1 MPIYD
6 VTIPG
11 RGTFEVESNVDLTE
25 KQAYDAAL
33 SQSKE
38 SLKSQVEGVSGGYT
52 RGLRDPIDAMAQM
65 LPRILSKATSLGGTV
80 ENDVSR
86 FFAEEAAKVDAL
98 NLAVEQKYQEQR
110 KAEGREGIDAKR
122 IAGNIVNPANLAVA
136 LRAPS
141 IVAQTANV
149 ASRLPYMATV
159 GQKAVQAAM
168 TPTGQA
174 VIGGTAAG
182 MLEPVFDTE
191 GKDFATEKAKQAGIG
206 GLVGGGTQKVIS
218 GLGRVISPQIAP
230 EARALYEKGVELTP
244 GQALGGTYKKL
255 EEAFKSIPIAGDVVA
270 GAEKRS
276 IESFNR
282 AVIDD
287 ALTSLNVKVPKKLV
301 GREAINF
308 ADDAISNAYN
318 KVLGKAKVTA
328 DNVFLDDLSTLTAR
342 MSQELPEQRA
352 TQFEKIIG
360 QKVLDKFKTDTLKGT
375 QWKSIDSELG
385 RLASNYMN
393 TSDAD
398 QRLLGSAIKEAQ
410 LSLRE
415 LLARANPEKAVE
427 IAKANNAFSKFLRVE
442 KAASSVGA
450 QEGVFSPAQLLSA
463 SKSLDESLRKGQF
476 ARGKAVMQPMA
487 EGGKSVMGANLP
499 DSGTAYRG
507 ATGLGVLGAGYVEPT
522 TLLAPLAIGGAY
534 TKPMQD
540 LMRLL
545 IMERP
550 ELARQV
556 GAGISRTSPIVSN
569 ILTPG
574 LLGEK

>member
-11 RGTFEVESNVDLTE
+11 RGTFEVESNVYLTQ

-33 SQSKE
+33 SQATE
-38 SLKSQVEGVSGGYT
+38 TLKGQVEAPSMGVT
-52 RGLRDPIDAMAQM
+52 RGLRDPIDALAQM
-65 LPRILSKATSLGGTV
+65 LPRTLAMASSLGGTV

-86 FFAEEAAKVDAL
+86 FFTEEAAKVDAL
-98 NLAVEQKYQEQR
+98 NKAVEQKYQSQR
-110 KAEGREGIDAKR
+110 KAEGKEGIDVGR
-122 IAGNIVNPANLAVA
+122 VAGNIA
-136 LRAPS
+136 
-141 IVAQTANV
+141 
-149 ASRLPYMATV
+149 ATV
-159 GQKAVQAAM
+159 IPATGASSLVAKTAQAASTVPGLINVGTKLGQVATSPM
-168 TPTGQA
+168 GQA
-174 VIGGTAAG
+174 VIGGAVSGA
-182 MLEPVFDTE
+182 LEPVFDAE
-191 GKDFATEKAKQAGIG
+191 GGSFAAEKAKQIGIG

-230 EARALYEKGVELTP
+230 EAKALYEKGVELTP

-255 EEAFKSIPIAGDVVA
+255 EEAFKSIPIAGDVVSS
-270 GAEKRS
+270 AEKRS

-282 AVIDD
+282 AAIDD
-287 ALTSLNVKVPKKLV
+287 ALTSLNTKVPKKLV

-328 DNVFLDDLSTLTAR
+328 DNVFLDDLGTLTAR
-342 MSQELPEQRA
+342 MAQELPEQRA
-352 TQFEKIIG
+352 TQFEKIIS

-398 QRLLGSAIKEAQ
+398 QRLLGGAIKEAQ
-410 LSLRE
+410 LTLRE

-463 SKSLDESLRKGQF
+463 TKSLDESLRKGQF
-476 ARGKAVMQPMA
+476 ARGKATMQPMA
-487 EGGKSVMGANLP
+487 EGAKSVMGANLP

-540 LMRLL
+540 LMRIL

-556 GAGISRTSPIVSN
+556 GAGISKTSPVISN

>member
-11 RGTFEVESNVDLTE
+11 RGTFEVESNVDLTQ

-33 SQSKE
+33 SQATE
-38 SLKSQVEGVSGGYT
+38 TLKGQVEAPSMGVT
-52 RGLRDPIDAMAQM
+52 RGLRDPIDALAQM
-65 LPRILSKATSLGGTV
+65 LPRTLAMATSLGGTV

-98 NLAVEQKYQEQR
+98 NKAVEQKYQEQR
-110 KAEGREGIDAKR
+110 KSQGKEGLDIGR
-122 IAGNIVNPANLAVA
+122 IAGNIAGVAVPAAT
-136 LRAPS
+136 APS
-141 IVAQTANV
+141 LVAKTAQATSAIPGLVNV
-149 ASRLPYMATV
+149 GTRL
-159 GQKAVQAAM
+159 GQAAM

-174 VIGGTAAG
+174 VIGGAVSGA
-182 MLEPVFDTE
+182 LEPVFDAE
-191 GKDFATEKAKQAGIG
+191 GKSFATEKAKQIGIG
-206 GLVGGGTQKVIS
+206 ALVGGGTQKAIS
-218 GLGRVISPQIAP
+218 GLGRVLSPQIAP

-244 GQALGGTYKKL
+244 GQALGGTFKKL
-255 EEAFKSIPIAGDVVA
+255 EEAAKSIPIAGDVVA

-301 GREAINF
+301 GREAINY

-328 DNVFLDDLSTLTAR
+328 DATLLDDLSNLTSR
-342 MSQELPEQRA
+342 MAQELPEQRA
-352 TQFEKIIG
+352 TQFNKIIS
-360 QKVLDKFKTDTLKGT
+360 QKVLDKFKTDTLTGT

-398 QRLLGSAIKEAQ
+398 QRILGGAIKEAQ

-442 KAASSVGA
+442 KASSSVGA

-463 SKSLDESLRKGQF
+463 TKALDESLRKGQF

-487 EGGKSVMGANLP
+487 EGAKSVMGANLP

-507 ATGLGVLGAGYVEPT
+507 ATGIGVLGAGYVEPT
-522 TLLAPLAIGGAY
+522 TLLAPLAIGAAY

-550 ELARQV
+550 ELLRQA
-556 GAGISRTSPIVSN
+556 GAGISSASPTAAK
-569 ILTPG
+569 ILAPG

>member
-11 RGTFEVESNVDLTE
+11 RGNFEVESNVDLTQ

-33 SQSKE
+33 SQAKE
-38 SLKSQVEGVSGGYT
+38 TLKTDVEGVSGGYT

-65 LPRILSKATSLGGTV
+65 LPRILSKASSLGGTV

-98 NLAVEQKYQEQR
+98 NLAVEQKYQEQK
-110 KAEGREGIDAKR
+110 KAEGREGVDFKR
-122 IAGNIVNPANLAVA
+122 IAGNIINPANLAIA
-136 LRAPS
+136 ARAPS
-141 IVAQTANV
+141 AVATAANV
-149 ASRLPYMATV
+149 ASKLPLMATV
-159 GQKAVQAAM
+159 GQKAVQASM
-168 TPTGQA
+168 SPTGQA
-174 VIGGTAAG
+174 VIAG
-182 MLEPVFDTE
+182 ATSGILEPVFDVE

-206 GLVGGGTQKVIS
+206 ALVAPLTQKAIS
-218 GLGRVISPQIAP
+218 GVGRVLSPQISP
-230 EARALYEKGVELTP
+230 EARALYAQGVELTP

-255 EEAFKSIPIAGDVVA
+255 EEAAKSIPIAGDIVA

-287 ALTSLNVKVPKKLV
+287 ALTSLNTKVPKKLV
-301 GREAINF
+301 GREAINY

-328 DNVFLDDLSTLTAR
+328 DTTLLDDLSSLTSR
-342 MSQELPEQRA
+342 MAQELPEQRA
-352 TQFEKIIG
+352 TQFDKIIS
-360 QKVLDKFKTDTLKGT
+360 QKVLNKFKTDTLTGT

-398 QRLLGSAIKEAQ
+398 QRILGGAIKEAQ
-410 LSLRE
+410 LNLRE

-442 KAASSVGA
+442 RAAGSVGA

-463 SKSLDESLRKGQF
+463 TKALDESLRKGQF
-476 ARGKAVMQPMA
+476 ARGKATMQPMA
-487 EGGKSVMGANLP
+487 EGAKTVMGANLP

-507 ATGLGVLGAGYVEPT
+507 QAGLGILGAGYLEPT

-540 LMRLL
+540 FMRLL

-550 ELARQV
+550 ELLRQV
-556 GAGISRTSPIVSN
+556 GSGISSASPTAAK
-569 ILTPG
+569 ILAPG

>member
-11 RGTFEVESNVDLTE
+11 RGTFEVESNVDLTQ

-33 SQSKE
+33 SQAKE
-38 SLKSQVEGVSGGYT
+38 TLKSDVEGVSGGYT

-65 LPRILSKATSLGGTV
+65 LPRILSQATSLGGTV
-80 ENDVSR
+80 ENDVSK

-98 NLAVEQKYQEQR
+98 NLAVEQKYQEQK
-110 KAEGREGIDAKR
+110 KAEGREGIDFKR
-122 IAGNIVNPANLAVA
+122 ITGNIVNPVNLAVA
-136 LRAPS
+136 ARAPS
-141 IVAQTANV
+141 AVASVANV
-149 ASRLPYMATV
+149 ASRLPLMANV
-159 GQKAVQAAM
+159 GQKVVQASLS
-168 TPTGQA
+168 PVGQA
-174 VIGGTAAG
+174 VIGGAASG
-182 MLEPVFDTE
+182 MLEPVFDAE
-191 GKDFATEKAKQAGIG
+191 GKDFATEKAKQAGAGALIG
-206 GLVGGGTQKVIS
+206 GATQKAIS
-218 GLGRVISPQIAP
+218 GVGRVLSPQISP
-230 EARALYEKGVELTP
+230 EARALYAQGVELTP

-255 EEAFKSIPIAGDVVA
+255 EEAAKSIPIAGDVVV

-301 GREAINF
+301 GREAINY

-328 DNVFLDDLSTLTAR
+328 DATLLDDLSNLTSR
-342 MSQELPEQRA
+342 MAQELPEQRA
-352 TQFEKIIG
+352 SQFDKIIS
-360 QKVLDKFKTDTLKGT
+360 QKVLDKFKTDTLTGT

-398 QRLLGSAIKEAQ
+398 QRILGGAIKEAQ
-410 LSLRE
+410 LNLRE

-442 KAASSVGA
+442 RAASSVGA

-463 SKSLDESLRKGQF
+463 TKALDESLRKGQF
-476 ARGKAVMQPMA
+476 ARGRAVMQPMA
-487 EGGKSVMGANLP
+487 EGAKSVMGANLP

-540 LMRLL
+540 LMRIL

-550 ELARQV
+550 ELLRQA
-556 GAGISRTSPIVSN
+556 GAGLQQTSPTISRIV
-569 ILTPG
+569 TPG